1 MKSVLIT
8 RQKNQSQEIVKL
20 FENQGFTAF
29 VEPLFFVEKI
39 DVKKQIFSEKFSAA
53 IVTSINACSALNDF
67 SFSKNKKIFAVGK
80 KTAEELRKNGF
91 KNIAISQESSAA
103 SLMNLIVKTHKNKL
117 DSILYFHGSI
127 INLDFEKELKSFGF
141 EVRKILSYKTHE
153 SESFSSELLEFSRQK
168 IFDHVLIFSQ
178 NSAKIFEKLARKNNL
193 LEYFKASQL
202 VCLSEKIRRDAEN
215 FQFQNP
221 ITFDQFSILKNFYD

>member
-8 RQKNQSQEIVKL
+8 RQKNQSQEIAKL
-20 FENQGFTAF
+20 FEVQGFTTF
-29 VEPLFFVEKI
+29 IEPLFLVEKI
-39 DVKKQIFSEKFSAA
+39 DVKKQIFSERFSAA

-67 SFSKNKKIFAVGK
+67 SFPKNKKIFAVGK

-91 KNIAISQESSAA
+91 KNIAVSQENSAA
-103 SLMNLIVKTHKNKL
+103 SLLDLIIETHKEKL

-127 INLDFEKELKSFGF
+127 INLDFEKELKNFGF
-141 EVRKILSYKTHE
+141 KVRKILSYKTHE
-153 SESFSSELLEFSRQK
+153 SENFSSELLEFSRQK
-168 IFDHVLIFSQ
+168 SFDHVLIFSQ

-202 VCLSEKIRRDAEN
+202 VCLSDKIRLDVKN

-221 ITFDQFSILKNFYD
+221 ITFDQFPILKNFYD

>member
-8 RQKNQSQEIVKL
+8 RQKNQSQKIAKL
-20 FENQGFTAF
+20 FEVQGFTVF
-29 VEPLFFVEKI
+29 IEPLFFVEKI
-39 DVKKQIFSEKFSAA
+39 DVKKQIFDEEISAA
-53 IVTSINACSALNDF
+53 IITSINACSALNDF
-67 SFSKNKKIFAVGK
+67 SFPKNKKIFAVGK
-80 KTAEELRKNGF
+80 RTAEKLSENGF
-91 KNIAISQESSAA
+91 KNIAISPKNSAA
-103 SLMNLIVKTHKNKL
+103 SLMDLIIKTHKNKT
-117 DSILYFHGSI
+117 DSLLYFHGSI
-127 INLDFEKELKSFGF
+127 ISLDYEKELKNFGF
-141 EVRKILSYKTHE
+141 KVKKILSYKTYE
-153 SESFSSELLEFSRQK
+153 SENFSTELLEISRQK

-202 VCLSEKIRRDAEN
+202 VCLSERIRLDAEN

>member
-1 MKSVLIT
+1 MKSALIT

-20 FENQGFTAF
+20 FENQGFEAF

-39 DVKKQIFSEKFSAA
+39 DVKTQVIFEKFSAA

-67 SFSKNKKIFAVGK
+67 AFPKDKKIYAVGK

-91 KNIAISQESSAA
+91 KNIAISQENSAI
-103 SLMNLIVKTHKNKL
+103 SLMKLIVETHEDKL
-117 DSILYFHGSI
+117 NPILYFHGSI
-127 INLDFEKELKSFGF
+127 INLDFEKELKRFGF
-141 EVRKILSYKTHE
+141 KVRKILSYRTCE
-153 SESFSSELLEFSRQK
+153 SENFSSELLEFSRQK

-202 VCLSEKIRRDAEN
+202 VCLSEKIRLDVEN
-215 FQFQNP
+215 FQFKNP
-221 ITFDQFSILKNFYD
+221 ITFDQFPILKNFYD